1 MTKQIELKGIQK
13 HYGGFHALKD
23 IDLTIPQ
30 GQFVALVGPSG
41 CGKST
46 LLRSIAGLERITSGE
61 MRIAGADVR
70 DLPPRKRDLAMVF
83 QSYALYPHMSVRD
96 NLTYALRL
104 KGVSKA
110 ERAKAADEVAGIIG
124 LENLLDRKPREL
136 SGGQRQR
143 VAMGRAIIREPK
155 AFLFDEPLSN
165 LDAALRVR
173 MRKEVRGL
181 HDRIGA
187 TSVYVTHDQIE
198 AMTMADH
205 VVVLQA
211 GRIEQQGP
219 PMELYDRPA
228 NRFVAGFIGSPA
240 MNFVDGVVGEDGR
253 AVTLSM
259 PGSPVVRVATQVV
272 PGRAVTVGLRP
283 EHLVVGPPDA
293 DGAIRTRIG
302 AVEPTGSTTYLFT
315 DGAPELLVTTEG
327 TARHRS
333 GDAIGLTI
341 APQRVHLFDPQSGSA
356 LAP

>member
-1 MTKQIELKGIQK
+1 MTAQIEIENVQK
-13 HYGGFHALKD
+13 HYGSFHALKD
-23 IDLTIPQ
+23 IDLSIPK

-46 LLRSIAGLERITSGE
+46 LLRSIAGLERITSGTL
-61 MRIAGADVR
+61 RIAGEDVK

-83 QSYALYPHMSVRD
+83 QSYALYPHMTVRD

-104 KGVSKA
+104 KGVSRA
-110 ERAKAADEVAGIIG
+110 ERAKAADEVAAIIG
-124 LENLLDRKPREL
+124 LEALLDRRPREL

-219 PMELYDRPA
+219 PMALYDRPA

-240 MNFVDGVVGEDGR
+240 MNFVDGVFADAGAVRLSLPGDPVITVGADGR
-253 AVTLSM
+253 A
-259 PGSPVVRVATQVV
+259 GQ
-272 PGRAVTVGLRP
+272 AVTVGLRP
-283 EHLVVGPPDA
+283 EHLQLVGPDA
-293 DGAIRTRIG
+293 PGAIAAKIS

-315 DGAPELLVTTEG
+315 EGEPELLVTVEG
-327 TARHRS
+327 TGQYS
-333 GDAIGLTI
+333 TGDAVGLAV
-341 APQRVHLFDPQSGSA
+341 APERVHLFDPETGIA
-356 LAP
+356 LSQ